1 MKERII
7 ISLLDNAVKL
17 SHEINAELIILFTDN
32 IKFAKILTN
41 LRPPCIIAC
50 PTYSDFCYRFLRL
63 FRGVIPYL
71 HKDPITIQILLSKLI
86 GKFREKDIINKAD
99 KSIIIRA
106 YVNKKNHQ
114 IYNDLDNYNN
124 GIFFYEF

>member
-17 SHEINAELIILFTDN
+17 SHEINAE
-32 IKFAKILTN
+32 
-41 LRPPCIIAC
+41 
-50 PTYSDFCYRFLRL
+50 RL

-99 KSIIIRA
+99 KIIIIRA